1 MERSRGRVL
10 QTGCQEAAKR
20 SCETAAAYVVLF
32 YILSQHQ
39 SGLVVEVYQQPTSSM
54 GTHTR
59 TRTGTRT
66 RSGTV
71 RGGTRSFSPIPS
83 SRSRRVCHAVTVSL
97 RASNMA
103 AVALRLLLFLS
114 VTHLPLRSCCPRS
127 VLSLLGLLCLLLALS
142 LLSCQLKFCVIV
154 VVTWFL
160 FVFHARQC
168 A

>member
-1 MERSRGRVL
+1 M

-59 TRTGTRT
+59 TRTH
-66 RSGTV
+66 SGTV
-71 RGGTRSFSPIPS
+71 RGGTCSFSPIPS

-114 VTHLPLRSCCPRS
+114 VTHLPLRSRCPRS